1 MAALDLEEQE
11 QISALKAWWT
21 DNGKWLV
28 TLVVVAAVGY
38 LGYEFWNGQKREQ
51 NAKAGAVFSSLEE
64 AIAAKDAKKAKDIA
78 GELISKYP
86 GTSYATLGALLA
98 AKSQV
103 EAGELKNARSEL
115 EWVAQHAPTPELKD
129 IARLRLAYVMIDENA
144 FAEAEKQLSAKPVAS
159 LEARYAEARGDLLML
174 QNKMAEARAA
184 YKDSLAKFDEQAK
197 LLGVAAAGAGN
208 PYRDTVEIKL
218 DAVGGAQ

>member
-28 TLVVVAAVGY
+28 TLVVAAAVGY
-38 LGYEFWNGQKREQ
+38 LGYEVWNVQKREQ

-86 GTSYATLGALLA
+86 DTSYATLGALLA

-115 EWVAQHAPTPELKD
+115 EWVAQHAPTAELKD
-129 IARLRLAYVMIDENA
+129 IARLRLAYVMIDESA
-144 FAEAEKQLSAKPVAS
+144 FTEAEKHLSAKPVAS

-174 QNKMAEARAA
+174 QNKMTEARAA

-197 LLGVAAAGAGN
+197 QLGAAAAGAGN